1 MNFILDNNKNSHISV
16 NSSRYIVPIYTKFGF
31 EKIEEEKEVDGLVF
45 TSMRKVLRE
54 DI

>member
-1 MNFILDNNKNSHISV
+1 MIEVKQLVNK
-16 NSSRYIVPIYTKFGF
+16 
-31 EKIEEEKEVDGLVF
+31 EKEVGGLVF

>member
-1 MNFILDNNKNSHISV
+1 MIEVKQLVNK
-16 NSSRYIVPIYTKFGF
+16 
-31 EKIEEEKEVDGLVF
+31 EKEVDGLVF